1 MEKYFIINLYFFVI
15 LIFGEIIKKKYDFFN
30 KYTSLDLYLYGVL
43 YLTILII
50 ILSSLN
56 LLNKFHLIV
65 TFCILLYSS
74 FNFKRILQIDL
85 FNFIKTI
92 LILNCILLLCI
103 NMEFLWWDEFSSW
116 GLKTKELLIHNSI
129 YYENIITNQNKPFG
143 SNLLHYIFLKYHDY
157 DEGIIIFSQFT
168 LTILLL
174 KNIFND
180 FKIDNYLLLNFFIFF
195 LLIYFLAFIFNYGL
209 FSIYTGVITSLLFI
223 KIVSI
228 LFIKKIN
235 NSKLKLFELFP
246 VVFLIVFFKDF
257 SLFYIVYI
265 FIILL
270 ISFFNKEKKFL
281 NIKNICLFS
290 FSIFVTTIF
299 QKFISFKLKH
309 TTTIS
314 SFNINE
320 LFEKLITTRINWEQI
335 NSINIFQGSIFR
347 IPNQTIEKIF
357 SEVGFFYEFK
367 TNLIF
372 WLIFLSLMNIFLFF
386 SNKKKYKEKI
396 TLFLS
401 MYLISYLHIFLILTS
416 YKIFFG
422 ANEAAAMASFGR
434 YVGLYFMPYTIFLI
448 YNGFTN
454 DFNLSKFKFILLSTF
469 LLIAPAKSIEILIPE
484 RFNNFDSNMQHIK
497 YDKRQIKE
505 LSNFIQKNY
514 QSKRI
519 YVLVDNDDGF
529 VHNMFKLYL
538 YPNYINKECWSFKK
552 NKKPTTYMHNCNY
565 KKDEEIIKRL
575 KEYELVINY
584 KENIKYDNIL
594 IDNNYNK
601 IESIFN
607 SIIYKK

>member
-1 MEKYFIINLYFFVI
+1 MEKYLIINLYFFII
-15 LIFGEIIKKKYDFFN
+15 LIFGEIIKKKYKLLD

-43 YLTILII
+43 YLTVLII
-50 ILSSLN
+50 IFSSLN
-56 LLNKFHLIV
+56 LLDKFHLIV
-65 TFCILLYSS
+65 TFILFFYLS
-74 FNFKRILQIDL
+74 FNFKKILQIDS
-85 FNFIKTI
+85 FNFVKTI

-103 NMEFLWWDEFSSW
+103 NKEFLWWDEFSSW

-143 SNLLHYIFLKYHDY
+143 SNLLHYIFLKYHTY

-180 FKIDNYLLLNFFIFF
+180 FKIDNYLLLNFFIYF

-223 KIVSI
+223 KIISI
-228 LFIKKIN
+228 LFIKKID

-246 VVFLIVFFKDF
+246 IVFLIIFFKDF

-265 FIILL
+265 FLILL
-270 ISFFNKEKKFL
+270 ISFFNKEKKYL
-281 NIKNICLFS
+281 NIKNTYIFS
-290 FSIFVTTIF
+290 FSTFVTIIF

-347 IPNQTIEKIF
+347 IPNQIIEKIF
-357 SEVGFFYEFK
+357 SKTEFFYEFK

-372 WLIFLSLMNIFLFF
+372 WLIFLSLMNLFLFF

-396 TLFLS
+396 ILFLS

-416 YKIFFG
+416 YTIFFG
-422 ANEAAAMASFGR
+422 PNEASAMASFGR
-434 YVGLYFMPYTIFLI
+434 YIGLYFMPYTIFLI

-454 DFNLSKFKFILLSTF
+454 DFNLSKFKFILLSIF

-484 RFNNFDSNMQHIK
+484 RFNNFDSKMQHIK
-497 YDKRQIKE
+497 YDKKQIKK

-514 QSKRI
+514 KSKKI
-519 YVLVDNDDGF
+519 YVLIDSDDGF
-529 VHNMFKLYL
+529 VLNMFKIYL
-538 YPNYINKECWSFKK
+538 YPDFINKECWSFRK
-552 NKKPTTYMHNCNY
+552 NKKPTPYMFNCDY
-565 KKDEEIIKRL
+565 KNDEQIIKRL
-575 KEYELVINY
+575 NSYEIVINY
-584 KENIKYDNIL
+584 NQNKTYDDIL
-594 IDNNYNK
+594 INNDYNK

-607 SIIYKK
+607 SNIYNK